1 MTSRKIRIAAFVFA
15 GMVLLDCASWAT
27 ASDAAPVTC
36 TNASIKGAYGF
47 ILTGADASG
56 KYEITVGQIK
66 ASGTGTLTG
75 TETVNDYGV
84 VDNNAT
90 LTGTYSLGASCTGTA
105 TITPKGGTTTNYSV
119 VFDSVTK
126 QIEMAETDSGVTRS
140 GYAMAQGAATCS
152 TAGVKGTYGFHGFG
166 LDASLGGTPTAFDGQ
181 YILDGA
187 GNMSGTGTTSFGGTI
202 STLAISGTYTVGS
215 NCQGTLDYQFNGS
228 VNLNIV
234 VVNGGKTFMGIDTA
248 SGIVASGVAQ
258 Q

>member
-1 MTSRKIRIAAFVFA
+1 MSSRKIRIAAFVFA
-15 GMVLLDCASWAT
+15 GVVVLGCTSWAT
-27 ASDAAPVTC
+27 AADVAPVTC
-36 TNASIKGAYGF
+36 SNASIKGAYGF
-47 ILTGADASG
+47 ILTGSDASD
-56 KYEITVGQIK
+56 KYEVTGGQIK

-90 LTGTYSLGASCTGTA
+90 LTGTYSLGSTCTGTA
-105 TITPKGGTTTNYSV
+105 TITPRGGTASNYDI

-126 QIEMAETDSGVTRS
+126 QIEMLETDSGVTRS
-140 GYAMAQGAATCS
+140 GYAMQQGAATC
-152 TAGVKGTYGFHGFG
+152 TAAGVKGTYGFHGFG

-187 GNMSGTGTTSFGGTI
+187 GSMSCTGTTSFGGTI

-215 NCQGTLDYQFNGS
+215 NCQGALDYQFNGS

-234 VVNGGKTFMGIDTA
+234 VVNSGKTFIGIDTA